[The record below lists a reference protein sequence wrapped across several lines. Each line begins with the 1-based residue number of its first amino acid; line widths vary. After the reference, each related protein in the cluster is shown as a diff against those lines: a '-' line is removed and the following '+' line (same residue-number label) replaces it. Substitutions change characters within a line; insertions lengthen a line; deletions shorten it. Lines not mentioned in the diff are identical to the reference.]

1 MVLELNEV
9 KTVAQSQRFVFENL
23 VIQRQ
28 GISLSANVQF
38 AVFNEKNERIATQ
51 NYQYQ
56 DEAFNEFWTNFNSG
70 KFLYDE
76 LVKKSML
83 PIAVDADIGE
93 VKDSIKRMESSLN
106 RQIERQDERQWDLWA
121 KIAGLSVAVTLIIQ
135 LLIKGI

>member
-83 PIAVDADIGE
+83 PIAVDAAI
-93 VKDSIKRMESSLN
+93 ESDFVYVAPQKPKSREEL
-106 RQIERQDERQWDLWA
+106 IEEL
-121 KIAGLSVAVTLIIQ
+121 KLSAGNQ
-135 LLIKGI
+135 E